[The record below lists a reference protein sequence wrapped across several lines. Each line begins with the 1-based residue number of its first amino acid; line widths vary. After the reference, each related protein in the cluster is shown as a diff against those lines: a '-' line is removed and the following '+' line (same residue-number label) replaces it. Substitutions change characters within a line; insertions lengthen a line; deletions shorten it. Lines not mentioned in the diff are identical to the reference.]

1 MKVCSYKGLS
11 VVIMLRDEHCPP
23 HAHVDSGAWSA
34 RFKFSF
40 WHNGVE
46 LWDVVPLSR
55 RPPIVVLEGLRQSL
69 RETDH
74 LRRARRIWWTRL
86 QTACLDHQWWDG
98 DSNEVAV
105 MREVTGATFRIG
117 SAYYEPEEN
126 KTLLALVGAREGVEI
141 EL

>member
-23 HAHVDSGAWSA
+23 HAHVEAGAWSA
-34 RFKFSF
+34 RFRFSF

-55 RPPIVVLEGLRQSL
+55 RPPIAELEGLRQSL
-69 RETDH
+69 KLPAH
-74 LRRARRIWWTRL
+74 LLRARHIWWRKL
-86 QTACLDHQWWDG
+86 QTACLDNQLWDWQT
-98 DSNEVAV
+98 SEVV
-105 MREVTGATFRIG
+105 VVKRIVSTTNMIG
-117 SAYYEPEEN
+117 SACYEPQTN
-126 KTLLALVGAREGVEI
+126 RTRLFLIGAQECVEI

>member
-23 HAHVDSGAWSA
+23 HAHVEAGAWSA
-34 RFKFSF
+34 RFRFSF

-55 RPPIVVLEGLRQSL
+55 RPPIAVLEGLRQSL
-69 RETDH
+69 KLPAH
-74 LRRARRIWWTRL
+74 LLRARRLWWRKL
-86 QTACLDHQWWDG
+86 HTACLDNQLWDWQT
-98 DSNEVAV
+98 SEVV
-105 MREVTGATFRIG
+105 VVKRIVSTTNMIG
-117 SAYYEPEEN
+117 SACYEPQTN
-126 KTLLALVGAREGVEI
+126 RTRLFLIGAQECVEI

>member
-23 HAHVDSGAWSA
+23 HAHVDAGTWSA
-34 RFKFSF
+34 RFRFSF

-55 RPPIVVLEGLRQSL
+55 RPPLALLEGLRQAL
-69 RETDH
+69 RLSTH
-74 LRRARRIWWTRL
+74 LQRARLIWWRKL
-86 QTACLDHQWWDG
+86 QTVCLDNQWWDW
-98 DSNEVAV
+98 DANEV
-105 MREVTGATFRIG
+105 VTMKGTG
-117 SAYYEPEEN
+117 SSTYRVCSACYEPVSN
-126 KTLLALVGAREGVEI
+126 STLLFLMGAQESVEI